1 MKRHL
6 FLTVTLIMFFSL
18 AVNAFAATHYVATT
32 GNNRNP
38 GTKAQ
43 PWATLAYAADTI
55 TNGDTVIVRGGTYK
69 SGCTIRKSNVTF
81 QNYPSE
87 TPIVDGNGVR
97 PGGEWDSLIS
107 INAIGKDLA
116 NNVTI
121 DGFEIRESTG
131 NGIIVNGDYG
141 GADNVIIKNC
151 KMIENYR
158 MGVLIIYN
166 ADNALIEDCE
176 IHNNANC
183 AVGGMSRTLT
193 RCTGGNRPSQISTKH
208 CDAPTF
214 RRCKV
219 YDSYHEGFNIDAF
232 TTNATVEYCEIYGNP
247 QLQLYLVNSTNNTVR
262 YNVIYGTDNGRG
274 SGIWI
279 CNEAQWKT
287 PVLLTNNKI
296 YGNVVANTTNN
307 LWIAGTTGRL
317 VKNVTVY
324 NNTFVEATFINI
336 RMEAMTGGDHV
347 FKNNIIWQTNGTIAN
362 VPSRKMTCA
371 YNLWSRNPDNDAKG
385 AHDPTYALPKLI
397 KTSGWN
403 SLKGGDLDGSE
414 FALQSSSPAINA
426 GTPLA
431 AFDDIPECDKSVWP
445 AQVVLM
451 DQNIQGSGWEIG
463 ADIHVANPTVTVL
476 DAPTGLKIGSA
487 LEQ

>member
-6 FLTVTLIMFFSL
+6 FLTVTLVMFFSL

-43 PWATLAYAADTI
+43 PWATLAYAANTI

-69 SGCTIRKSNVTF
+69 SGCTISKSNVTF
-81 QNYPSE
+81 QNYPGE
-87 TPIVDGNGVR
+87 TPIVDGDGVR
-97 PGGEWDSLIS
+97 PGSEWGPLILTQAS
-107 INAIGKDLA
+107 GGDLA
-116 NNVTI
+116 NNVTL
-121 DGFEIRESTG
+121 DGFEIRESSG
-131 NGIIVNGDYG
+131 YGIEINGKKG
-141 GADNVIIKNC
+141 GTDNVTIKNC
-151 KMIENYR
+151 RMIENYR
-158 MGVLIIYN
+158 MGIVIISN

-183 AVGGMSRTLT
+183 VVGGISGTLPFCSGRT
-193 RCTGGNRPSQISTKH
+193 RPSQISTKN

-232 TTNATVEYCEIYGNP
+232 TTNATVEYCEIYGSP
-247 QLQLYLVNSTNNTVR
+247 QVQLYLVNSTNNTVR
-262 YNVIYGTDNGRG
+262 YNLIYGTDNGKG
-274 SGIWI
+274 SGIYV

-307 LWIAGTTGRL
+307 FWIAGAIGRL

-324 NNTFVEATFINI
+324 NNTFVEATGINI
-336 RMEAMTGGDHV
+336 RIENTTGGDHV
-347 FKNNIIWQTNGTIAN
+347 FKNNIIWQTNGTIAYI
-362 VPSRKMTCA
+362 PSKKMTCA
-371 YNLWSRNPDNDAKG
+371 YNLWSRKPDDDGKG
-385 AHDPTYALPKLI
+385 AHDPTYASPKLI

-403 SLKGGDLDGSE
+403 NLSGGDLDGSE
-414 FALQSSSPAINA
+414 FALQSASTAINA
-426 GTPLA
+426 GISIGA
-431 AFDDIPECDKSVWP
+431 EFDNIPECNKSVWST
-445 AQVVLM
+445 QIVLM
-451 DQNIQGSGWEIG
+451 DQDNQGSGWEIG
-463 ADIHVANPTVTVL
+463 ADIHVTNSTAL
-476 DAPTGLKIGSA
+476 DPPTGLTIVNSP
-487 LEQ
+487 